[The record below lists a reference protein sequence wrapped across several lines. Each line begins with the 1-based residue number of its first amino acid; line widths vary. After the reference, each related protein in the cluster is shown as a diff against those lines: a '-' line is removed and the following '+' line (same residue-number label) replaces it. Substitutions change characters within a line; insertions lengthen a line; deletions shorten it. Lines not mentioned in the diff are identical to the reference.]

1 MTNDM
6 KSGCTLS
13 DTLLTILHLGE
24 GHLQPKLRQ
33 MVELAKTNEED
44 RAVFYTDFL
53 PHITSMRERIEEN
66 LELIKNTFDVV
77 DLMRLTRAIT
87 NISEM
92 VSEVEMG
99 SSNREGDFE

>member
-1 MTNDM
+1 M
-6 KSGCTLS
+6 
-13 DTLLTILHLGE
+13 
-24 GHLQPKLRQ
+24 
-33 MVELAKTNEED
+33 
-44 RAVFYTDFL
+44 FYTDFL

-66 LELIKNTFDVV
+66 LELIKDTFDVV